1 MDGEIKIHRY
11 GIHSYLNDSTCYLLK
26 GIIRGLKDN
35 ITRSWPSVYF
45 VFSDGLPIVWFYN
58 WWFFQWRIM
67 EL

>member
-11 GIHSYLNDSTCYLLK
+11 GIHSYLNDSKCYLLK
-26 GIIRGLKDN
+26 GIIRGLKDS

-45 VFSDGLPIVWFYN
+45 VFSGGFPIVWFYN
-58 WWFFQWRIM
+58 WWFFQWRII